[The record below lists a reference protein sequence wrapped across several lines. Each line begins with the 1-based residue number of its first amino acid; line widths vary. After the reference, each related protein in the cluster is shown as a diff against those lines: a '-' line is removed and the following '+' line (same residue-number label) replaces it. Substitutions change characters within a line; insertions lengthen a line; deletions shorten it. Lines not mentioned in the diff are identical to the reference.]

1 VATETIIIIIPIA
14 IAEMAIFIMG
24 ADMLL
29 LKCLAV
35 MSRLA
40 MKYSRFNL
48 IRFLI
53 WIYFAYAK
61 STA

>member
-1 VATETIIIIIPIA
+1 MA
-14 IAEMAIFIMG
+14 IAEIAIFIIG

-40 MKYSRFNL
+40 MKYSKFNL
-48 IRFLI
+48 V
-53 WIYFAYAK
+53 WICVANVK
-61 STA
+61 STV

>member
-1 VATETIIIIIPIA
+1 MAM
-14 IAEMAIFIMG
+14 AEMAIFIMG
-24 ADMLL
+24 ADILL

-48 IRFLI
+48 IRLLI
-53 WIYFAYAK
+53 MDLL
-61 STA
+61 

>member
-1 VATETIIIIIPIA
+1 M
-14 IAEMAIFIMG
+14 AEIAIFIIG

-40 MKYSRFNL
+40 MKYSKFNL
-48 IRFLI
+48 IWCLI
-53 WIYFAYAK
+53 WCSKIRYY
-61 STA
+61 SCN

>member
-1 VATETIIIIIPIA
+1 MAM
-14 IAEMAIFIMG
+14 AEIAIFIMG

-40 MKYSRFNL
+40 MKYSKFNL
-48 IRFLI
+48 V
-53 WIYFAYAK
+53 WIYFANVK
-61 STA
+61 STV

>member
-1 VATETIIIIIPIA
+1 
-14 IAEMAIFIMG
+14 
-24 ADMLL
+24 MLL

-53 WIYFAYAK
+53 WIYFACAK

>member
-1 VATETIIIIIPIA
+1 MAM
-14 IAEMAIFIMG
+14 AEMAIFIMG